1 MKYEYTYAE
10 LKNEMSV
17 LENTFSIVRLV
28 DPIICRVVHV
38 TLQNDKLIFSPTS
51 PCYQVWNRSQQCA
64 NCISARTLRSG
75 QACTKFECIENQ
87 VFQIICRY
95 ILLENTKLILEM
107 GTDITA
113 FVLDS
118 RKTKEEIQE
127 GIRDLNHK
135 MVTDP
140 VTQAY
145 RPHYI
150 EEHLLHTAMNTGNN
164 PYSFHLALIGIDGL
178 EEIRKNSGHL
188 ACDGILRAA
197 ADSIRKYLHGED
209 TGAFLALYNEDT
221 FLFAAGSDTHEELK
235 EKLLKVIHNAPA
247 VPILFGEKPLSLQL
261 CAGLITCTSPELIQK
276 DRLINTLDSLREK
289 AGQLPLRLA
298 DRIIR
303 PAQDQI
309 M

>member
-1 MKYEYTYAE
+1 MPSSP
-10 LKNEMSV
+10 LK
-17 LENTFSIVRLV
+17 R
-28 DPIICRVVHV
+28 R
-38 TLQNDKLIFSPTS
+38 
-51 PCYQVWNRSQQCA
+51 
-64 NCISARTLRSG
+64 
-75 QACTKFECIENQ
+75 
-87 VFQIICRY
+87 
-95 ILLENTKLILEM
+95 
-107 GTDITA
+107 
-113 FVLDS
+113 
-118 RKTKEEIQE
+118 
-127 GIRDLNHK
+127 
-135 MVTDP
+135 
-140 VTQAY
+140 
-145 RPHYI
+145 
-150 EEHLLHTAMNTGNN
+150 
-164 PYSFHLALIGIDGL
+164 
-178 EEIRKNSGHL
+178 
-188 ACDGILRAA
+188 DGILRAA
-197 ADSIRKYLHGED
+197 ADSIRKYLPGED

>member
-1 MKYEYTYAE
+1 MEPVTAMRKLYFRTH
-10 LKNEMSV
+10 SQ
-17 LENTFSIVRLV
+17 VRTGLHQ
-28 DPIICRVVHV
+28 IRM
-38 TLQNDKLIFSPTS
+38 
-51 PCYQVWNRSQQCA
+51 YR
-64 NCISARTLRSG
+64 
-75 QACTKFECIENQ
+75 NQ

-197 ADSIRKYLHGED
+197 ADSIRKYLPGED

-261 CAGLITCTSPELIQK
+261 CAGLVTCTSPELIQK

>member
-1 MKYEYTYAE
+1 
-10 LKNEMSV
+10 
-17 LENTFSIVRLV
+17 
-28 DPIICRVVHV
+28 
-38 TLQNDKLIFSPTS
+38 
-51 PCYQVWNRSQQCA
+51 
-64 NCISARTLRSG
+64 
-75 QACTKFECIENQ
+75 
-87 VFQIICRY
+87 
-95 ILLENTKLILEM
+95 
-107 GTDITA
+107 
-113 FVLDS
+113 
-118 RKTKEEIQE
+118 
-127 GIRDLNHK
+127 

-197 ADSIRKYLHGED
+197 ADSIRKYLPGED

-261 CAGLITCTSPELIQK
+261 CAGLVTCTSPELIQK